1 MMMSVQWPNII
12 VWLDGL
18 IHRLLTM
25 EESFCCIRFHMRIDE
40 NVLQMSCILSPFVM
54 SVILHGYQ

>member
-1 MMMSVQWPNII
+1 MMMSVQWLNII

-18 IHRLLTM
+18 IHCLLTM
-25 EESFCCIRFHMRIDE
+25 EEPFCCIRFHMRIVE

>member
-1 MMMSVQWPNII
+1 MMSVRWLNII

-18 IHRLLTM
+18 IRCLLMM
-25 EESFCCIRFHMRIDE
+25 EESFCCIHFHMWIVE

-54 SVILHGYQ
+54 NIILHGY